1 MAAPDALARQATL
14 CHDRRMI
21 QPDPRA
27 GGFLLFLLILAGLV
41 LGIGF
46 GSPIIGVLIGTA
58 AGIAVALLV
67 WIGDRGKDRG

>member
-1 MAAPDALARQATL
+1 MV
-14 CHDRRMI
+14 

-41 LGIGF
+41 LGIVF

-67 WIGDRGKDRG
+67 WVGDRGQNRG

>member
-1 MAAPDALARQATL
+1 
-14 CHDRRMI
+14 MI

-27 GGFLLFLLILAGLV
+27 GGFLLFLLILGGLV
-41 LGIGF
+41 LGIVF

-67 WIGDRGKDRG
+67 WVGDRSKDRGG